1 MTAHALGSLEARLAR
16 GETAT
21 REDVASL
28 CRGQDLVSIGVI
40 GDLVRQA
47 CTGTRVTYGRVLSC
61 EGDVPD
67 AIGQAGEVRL
77 VGTPASIDDA
87 RRRVRAAVARAG
99 GRVVTGFSL
108 ADLVSLAGDD
118 RDRLRDVAADLA
130 QDGLVAVA
138 EVAIDRAISDAAAIA
153 QVQAVRAGGL
163 ETWRLT
169 IDDAEGLDV
178 RMALIERAR
187 ALVWLLGAGVL
198 ISFSVWTTVLWT
210 RFPKELAFLVVL
222 VTLVSN
228 ALLWLFT
235 SWWLPNRKTTFRAM
249 LPSAAAGAAMLEAL
263 KVIGGIWVPH
273 LVTRSSELW
282 GTIGAV
288 FALIA
293 WILFFGRVVVYVT
306 IIEVLEAERLGQKK
320 RHGDLL
326 P

>member
-1 MTAHALGSLEARLAR
+1 MGIDVRRHIDRVADKFPPLKYVLSIQDRYESLPGNVSANSMTLTAFLALFAMTLLAVAVVGYLDQSNVDIATEITKWLGLSGDAAQVVTNAVRTASNSARF
-16 GETAT
+16 AT
-21 REDVASL
+21 VV
-28 CRGQDLVSIGVI
+28 GFIGVVTI
-40 GDLVRQA
+40 G
-47 CTGTRVTYGRVLSC
+47 TSF
-61 EGDVPD
+61 
-67 AIGQAGEVRL
+67 AG
-77 VGTPASIDDA
+77 
-87 RRRVRAAVARAG
+87 
-99 GRVVTGFSL
+99 
-108 ADLVSLAGDD
+108 
-118 RDRLRDVAADLA
+118 
-130 QDGLVAVA
+130 
-138 EVAIDRAISDAAAIA
+138 AIA
-153 QVQAVRAGGL
+153 TSYNLAWGVKNRG
-163 ETWRLT
+163 
-169 IDDAEGLDV
+169 
-178 RMALIERAR
+178 LIERAR

-320 RHGDLL
+320 RHGDLR

>member
-1 MTAHALGSLEARLAR
+1 MGIDVRRHIDRVADKFPPLKYVLSIQDRYEALHGNVSANSITLTAFLALFALTLLAVAVVGYLDRSNVDIATEITKWLGLSGDAAQVVTNAVRTASNSARF
-16 GETAT
+16 AT
-21 REDVASL
+21 VV
-28 CRGQDLVSIGVI
+28 GFIGVVTI
-40 GDLVRQA
+40 G
-47 CTGTRVTYGRVLSC
+47 TSF
-61 EGDVPD
+61 
-67 AIGQAGEVRL
+67 AG
-77 VGTPASIDDA
+77 
-87 RRRVRAAVARAG
+87 
-99 GRVVTGFSL
+99 
-108 ADLVSLAGDD
+108 
-118 RDRLRDVAADLA
+118 
-130 QDGLVAVA
+130 
-138 EVAIDRAISDAAAIA
+138 AIA
-153 QVQAVRAGGL
+153 TSYNLAWGVKNRG
-163 ETWRLT
+163 
-169 IDDAEGLDV
+169 
-178 RMALIERAR
+178 LIERAR

>member
-1 MTAHALGSLEARLAR
+1 MGIDVRRHIDRVADRFPPLKYVLQVQDRYESLHGNVSANSITLTAFLALFAMTLLAVAVVGYLDQSNVDIATEITKWLGLSGDAAQVVTNAVRTASNSARF
-16 GETAT
+16 AT
-21 REDVASL
+21 VV
-28 CRGQDLVSIGVI
+28 GFIGVVTI
-40 GDLVRQA
+40 G
-47 CTGTRVTYGRVLSC
+47 TSS
-61 EGDVPD
+61 
-67 AIGQAGEVRL
+67 AG
-77 VGTPASIDDA
+77 
-87 RRRVRAAVARAG
+87 
-99 GRVVTGFSL
+99 
-108 ADLVSLAGDD
+108 
-118 RDRLRDVAADLA
+118 
-130 QDGLVAVA
+130 
-138 EVAIDRAISDAAAIA
+138 AIA
-153 QVQAVRAGGL
+153 TSYNLAWGVKNRG
-163 ETWRLT
+163 
-169 IDDAEGLDV
+169 
-178 RMALIERAR
+178 LIERAR